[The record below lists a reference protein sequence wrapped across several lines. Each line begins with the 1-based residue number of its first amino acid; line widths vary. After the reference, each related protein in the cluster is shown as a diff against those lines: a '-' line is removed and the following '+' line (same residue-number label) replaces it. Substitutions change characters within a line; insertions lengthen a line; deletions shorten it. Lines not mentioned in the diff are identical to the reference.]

1 MFKITTPPANHVS
14 RNRMSRN
21 FQKEVHT
28 DFLRGLPEGTADP
41 LIGPTRQA
49 AVSTV
54 GTIQLPKV
62 T

>member
-1 MFKITTPPANHVS
+1 
-14 RNRMSRN
+14 MSRN

-28 DFLRGLPEGTADP
+28 DFLRGLPGGTADP
-41 LIGPTRQA
+41 LVGPTRQA
-49 AVSTV
+49 AVPTV